1 MKIYCG
7 DIDFLYKSMINQLD
21 LTEHSYM
28 MPYTEFKHAI
38 EHESIVIC
46 KNSIFMLNIG
56 VLSNRVKS
64 LMRGELKPMVIDF
77 LNNTATLN

>member
-7 DIDFLYKSMINQLD
+7 DVDFLYKSMLTQLNNIELD
-21 LTEHSYM
+21 YA
-28 MPYTEFKHAI
+28 MPYTEFKAAI

-64 LMRGELKPMVIDF
+64 LMRGEIKPMVMDF
-77 LNNTATLN
+77 PNNSVTLN

>member
-7 DIDFLYKSMINQLD
+7 DVDFLYKSMLGQLN
-21 LTEHSYM
+21 TEELDFA
-28 MPYTEFKHAI
+28 MPYTEFKNAI
-38 EHESIVIC
+38 EHQSIVIC

-64 LMRGELKPMVIDF
+64 LMRGEIKPMVMDF

>member
-1 MKIYCG
+1 
-7 DIDFLYKSMINQLD
+7 
-21 LTEHSYM
+21 M
-28 MPYTEFKHAI
+28 MPYAEFKHAI

-64 LMRGELKPMVIDF
+64 LMRGEIKPMVIDF